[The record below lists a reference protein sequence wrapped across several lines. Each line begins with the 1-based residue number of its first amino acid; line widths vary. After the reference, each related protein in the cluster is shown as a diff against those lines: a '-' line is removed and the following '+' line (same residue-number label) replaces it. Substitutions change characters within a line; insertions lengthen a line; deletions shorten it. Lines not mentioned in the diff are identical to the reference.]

1 VDVWWWALVGIGAAL
16 LVALL
21 LLAVL
26 FLWLGRTE
34 DARALA
40 GFVPDCIVLFTRLVR
55 DPRVSLVRKA
65 LLVLMLAYLAT
76 PIDLI
81 PGSALDDALVAA
93 VVLRTVLRGG
103 GALVEEHWPGPRSSL
118 NVLLRL
124 AGEPRP
130 DGPEPPGPPG
140 ERKTAGPSTRGESG

>member
-1 VDVWWWALVGIGAAL
+1 VDVLWWALVGIGAAL

-55 DPRVSLVRKA
+55 DPRVSLARKV
-65 LLVLMLAYLAT
+65 LLVLMVAYLAT

-81 PGSALDDALVAA
+81 PGSALDDALLAA
-93 VVLRTVLRGG
+93 VVLRMVLRGSG
-103 GALVEEHWPGPRSSL
+103 TLVEEHWPGPRSSL

-124 AGEPRP
+124 AGEPP
-130 DGPEPPGPPG
+130 SNEAQPPGRPG